1 MCREEMGQ
9 PTAVSLPGES
19 PWTEE
24 PGWYSPWGRK
34 ELDMTER
41 LSTAQ
46 DTEWGWIN
54 IPLSIP
60 RTQSL
65 HDMTTVSEE
74 R

>member
-1 MCREEMGQ
+1 MGQ

-41 LSTAQ
+41 LSTAHKN
-46 DTEWGWIN
+46 EY
-54 IPLSIP
+54 
-60 RTQSL
+60 SL
-65 HDMTTVSEE
+65 LRIGLFKGYLVVIKNTTSE
-74 R
+74 